1 MKDFKNQV
9 IEKKELARRDKLMK
23 KAFKFKPTKNKNEIA
38 IVGWKWPKDECK
50 EVEIFPTFKG
60 KRVVEIG
67 KDALSGARYTHI
79 IIPNTITSIHEEA
92 FASSNI
98 EKITIPDSVTYI
110 GRDVFRYC
118 SNLKE
123 IRLGCGLSKI
133 EFAAFLCYTHDR
145 DKQEPKSLNVYVNDF
160 DVWNQMN
167 FGAPKATP
175 LGNAKCWRG
184 VEHKVNLYINERLV
198 EGDFVIPSGT
208 KSINDYLFLDCKGIK
223 SVTIPNGVTSI
234 GRSAFSGCENLT
246 SIAIPDS
253 VTSIGRNAFSGCENL
268 TSITIPDGVVSISE
282 YAFRGCKNL
291 TNITLP
297 SSVKVIHDFAFYGC
311 EKLTS
316 ITLPHGLVRICS
328 YAFSGCKSL
337 TNVKIPSSVRII
349 DNYAFKDCE
358 NLKNVPGFKIGVFK

>member
-1 MKDFKNQV
+1 MKDCRNQG
-9 IEKKELARRDKLMK
+9 IDKKELARRDKLMK
-23 KAFKFKPTKNKNEIA
+23 KAFKFKPTKNKNELA

-67 KDALSGARYTHI
+67 EEAFFCARYTHI

-92 FASSNI
+92 FADSNI

-118 SNLKE
+118 GNLKE

-167 FGAPKATP
+167 FKSHRTTP

-234 GRSAFSGCENLT
+234 GDHAFSGCENLT

-253 VTSIGRNAFSGCENL
+253 VTSIGRNAFSGCK
-268 TSITIPDGVVSISE
+268 S
-282 YAFRGCKNL
+282 L

-297 SSVKVIHDFAFYGC
+297 SNVTSIEDSAFSGC
-311 EKLTS
+311 ENLTS
-316 ITLPHGLVRICS
+316 IAIPDSVTSIGGH
-328 YAFSGCKSL
+328 AFSGCKSL

-349 DNYAFKDCE
+349 DNED
-358 NLKNVPGFKIGVFK
+358 